1 MSIHFA
7 AAHVLPPL
15 RIDAQVRARLARLA
29 ANDNRHKTPGD
40 EMLHAAL
47 RHFGSHGLGAALQA
61 ALQTE
66 RAWSTD
72 DRASFLWWLDIC
84 RILDRRM
91 ADHLEQRLQWPRD
104 LQVTV

>member
-7 AAHVLPPL
+7 AAKSPVELK
-15 RIDAQVRARLARLA
+15 IDAKLRARLGRLA
-29 ANDNRHKTPGD
+29 ANDNRNKLPGD

-61 ALQTE
+61 AQQAE
-66 RAWSTD
+66 RAWASQ
-72 DRASFLWWLDIC
+72 DRASFLWWIDIC

-91 ADHLEQRLQWPRD
+91 ANHLEQRLEWPRD
-104 LQVTV
+104 LQASL